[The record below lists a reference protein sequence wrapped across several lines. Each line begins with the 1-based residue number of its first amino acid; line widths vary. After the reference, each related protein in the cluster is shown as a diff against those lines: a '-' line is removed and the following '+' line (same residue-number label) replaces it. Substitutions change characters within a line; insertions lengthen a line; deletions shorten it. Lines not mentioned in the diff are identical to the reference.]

1 MVMVNEQ
8 ATQEMIQAAK
18 KAAQKPLYLI
28 KPMLKK
34 GAKLVDALLAILNG
48 GYNVAKGTGKKTM
61 DLLFD
66 QPKGRQVRKR
76 KFFNLTKDR
85 DKIPVTEADFGALKK
100 ELKSRGVDFALDK
113 GEDGI
118 HTVWFD
124 AKNRDLVEES
134 IKRVA
139 AMSAVEKEE
148 VSKDTPFEDLDDPV
162 EDAEKTKT
170 MTIGEA
176 LDPKTCKE
184 IDPKMD
190 SHELDSLVRQA
201 GRNGAE
207 IRIFKDQKS
216 GDYQFLINVK
226 DRKQFDQFRQ
236 KLASNDLERAGI
248 RDKIELKKELIR
260 AVPKAERTLS
270 HGDISL

>member
-1 MVMVNEQ
+1 MVIVNEQ
-8 ATQEMIQAAK
+8 ATQELFQGVK
-18 KAAQKPLYLI
+18 EGAQKAFYLI
-28 KPMLKK
+28 KPMLKN
-34 GAKLVDALLAILNG
+34 GAKLVDALLGILFG
-48 GYNVAKGTGKKTM
+48 GYDVAKDAGKKTR

-100 ELKSRGVDFALDK
+100 ELKSRGVNFALDK
-113 GEDGI
+113 GEDGV
-118 HTVWFD
+118 HTIWFD

-139 AMSAVEKEE
+139 AMGATEKEE
-148 VSKDTPFEDLDDPV
+148 ASKHAPFEDIEDPL
-162 EDAEKTKT
+162 EESEKVKT
-170 MTIGEA
+170 VPIGEV

-184 IDPKMD
+184 VDPKMD
-190 SHELDSLVRQA
+190 SPELDSLVRQA
-201 GRNGAE
+201 GRNGAD
-207 IRIFKDQKS
+207 IRIFKDEKT

-226 DRKQFDQFRQ
+226 DRTKFDQFRQ
-236 KLASNDLERAGI
+236 KLASKELENTGI

>member
-8 ATQEMIQAAK
+8 ATQEMIQGAK
-18 KAAQKPLYLI
+18 EVAQRSLYLI
-28 KPMLKK
+28 KPMLKN

-48 GYNVAKGTGKKTM
+48 GYNVAKGAGKKTM

-66 QPKGRQVRKR
+66 QPRGRQVRKR
-76 KFFNLTKDR
+76 KFFNLAKDR
-85 DKIPVTEADFGALKK
+85 DKIPVTEADFGSLKK
-100 ELKSRGVDFALDK
+100 ELRSRGVNFALDK
-113 GEDGI
+113 GEDGV
-118 HTVWFD
+118 HTIWFD

-134 IKRVA
+134 VKRVA

-162 EDAEKTKT
+162 EEATKT

-190 SHELDSLVRQA
+190 SPELDSLVRQA
-201 GRNGAE
+201 GRNGAD
-207 IRIFKDQKS
+207 IRIFKDEKT
-216 GDYQFLINVK
+216 GNIQFLIGVN
-226 DRKQFDQFRQ
+226 DPKQFNKFRE
-236 KLASNDLERAGI
+236 KLAANEVGLEGI
-248 RDKIELKKELIR
+248 KKKIELKQELIR
-260 AVPKAERTLS
+260 AVPKAERALS
-270 HGDISL
+270 HGEVSL

>member
-8 ATQEMIQAAK
+8 ATQEIMQGAK
-18 KAAQKPLYLI
+18 EAAQKSLYLI
-28 KPMLKK
+28 KPMLKN

-48 GYNVAKGTGKKTM
+48 GYNVAKGVGNKAV

-76 KFFNLTKDR
+76 QFFNLTKDR

-100 ELKSRGVDFALDK
+100 ELKSRGVNFALDK

-118 HTVWFD
+118 HTIWFD

-134 IKRVA
+134 VKRVA
-139 AMSAVEKEE
+139 AMGATEKEAA
-148 VSKDTPFEDLDDPV
+148 SKGAAFEDLDDPI
-162 EDAEKTKT
+162 EEATKT

-190 SHELDSLVRQA
+190 SPELDSLVRQA
-201 GRNGAE
+201 GRNGAD
-207 IRIFKDQKS
+207 IRIFKDEKT

-236 KLASNDLERAGI
+236 KLASNELENVGI

>member
-8 ATQEMIQAAK
+8 ATQEVVQGANNGAKYLLRAA
-18 KAAQKPLYLI
+18 
-28 KPMLKK
+28 LKN
-34 GAKLVDALLAILNG
+34 GAKLMDALLPILNG
-48 GYNVAKGTGKKTM
+48 EYIGKKAF
-61 DLLFD
+61 DLFSD
-66 QPKGRQVRKR
+66 QRKGRQIRQR

-134 IKRVA
+134 VKRVA
-139 AMSAVEKEE
+139 AMGATEKEE
-148 VSKDTPFEDLDDPV
+148 ASKDTPFQDLDDPV
-162 EDAEKTKT
+162 EEVQKPKT

-190 SHELDSLVRQA
+190 SPELDSLVRQV
-201 GRNGAE
+201 GRNGAD
-207 IRIFKDQKS
+207 IRIFKDEKT

-226 DRKQFDQFRQ
+226 DRTKFDQFRQ
-236 KLASNDLERAGI
+236 KLASKELENTGI